1 MRWSRIRYRFHAWA
15 GLWLA
20 LPLLVLAITGVVLVI
35 DPEIDSLTHRKHVAK
50 GADLTFI
57 KIADAEAIIRGES
70 EGWWLKGMYLP
81 TPDDDRYRAELVS
94 DRSTATVFLSA
105 IDGEVIGIAE
115 HPWRGAIL
123 SLHESFWL
131 GGYGTAVLTALGGLL
146 VLLTLAGLWVR
157 RGAFK
162 SLVRLP
168 RFGRGWRLGFSDLH
182 QSVGVASMVFLLVIG
197 LSGAWLAAPA
207 IGKLVDG
214 GAKPPSIHKQ
224 ERIRVASPL
233 VMDDAA
239 VIARGHLDGFEPRYV
254 RFPDARNGV
263 IRVSGSVPGASVY
276 GPYASR
282 VEIDVATGNVVAS
295 RDLRIADRMT
305 KLKCLAESLHYGS
318 YGGVWVKWAYGIAS
332 LAFGLL
338 CILGVLICI
347 SRRRQVNREVP

>member
-1 MRWSRIRYRFHAWA
+1 MGWSRIRYRFHARA

-20 LPLLVLAITGVVLVI
+20 LPLLVLAITGMILVV
-35 DPEIDSLTHRKHVAK
+35 DPEIDSLAHRKHVEESA
-50 GADLTFI
+50 GLTFFGV
-57 KIADAEAIIRGES
+57 ADAEVIIRENFT
-70 EGWWLKGMYLP
+70 GWSLKGMYLP
-81 TPDDDRYRAELVS
+81 TPDDPRYRAELVS
-94 DRSTATVFLSA
+94 ERSTATVFLSA
-105 IDGEVIGIAE
+105 SDGEVIGIAE
-115 HPWRGAIL
+115 HPWRGTIL

-131 GGYGTAVLTALGGLL
+131 GGYGTALLTAIGGLL
-146 VLLTLAGLWVR
+146 VLLSLAGLWVR

-168 RFGRGWRLGFSDLH
+168 RFGRGWRLGFSDVH

-239 VIARGHLDGFEPRYV
+239 FIARGHLDGFEPRYV
-254 RFPDARNGV
+254 RFPDTRNGV
-263 IRVSGSVPGASVY
+263 IRVSGSVPGTSVY

-295 RDLRIADRMT
+295 RDLRNVDRMT

-318 YGGVWVKWAYGIAS
+318 FGGAWVKWVYGLAS
-332 LAFGLL
+332 VAFGLL
-338 CILGVLICI
+338 CILGVMIWV
-347 SRRRQVNREVP
+347 SRRQQVNQEVL